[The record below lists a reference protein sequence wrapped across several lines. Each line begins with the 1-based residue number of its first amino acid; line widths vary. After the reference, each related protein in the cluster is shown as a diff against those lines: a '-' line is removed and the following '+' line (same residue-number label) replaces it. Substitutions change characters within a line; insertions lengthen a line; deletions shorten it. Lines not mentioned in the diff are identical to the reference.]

1 MRIERIYTRQV
12 MATTREAS
20 LAEAAAAMSSYRVG
34 WLLVVDRAGQDAK
47 PLGIITDR
55 DVALRGFASESGVVG
70 SVMTPVIAT
79 VRECADSHE
88 AVAVMRAHGVRRLLV
103 LGEDERVRGVLSIDD
118 VVDGLSAELAAASAV
133 LKGEIQRDAAGL
145 GEVRVGG

>member
-1 MRIERIYTRQV
+1 MRIERIFTRQV
-12 MATTREAS
+12 MATTPQAS

-34 WLLVVDRAGQDAK
+34 WLLVVDHGGAGAK
-47 PLGIITDR
+47 PVGIITDR
-55 DVALRGFASESGVVG
+55 DVALRGFASESGLVG

-79 VRECADSHE
+79 VRDDADSHE
-88 AVAVMRAHGVRRLLV
+88 AVALMRAHGVRRLLV
-103 LGEDERVRGVLSIDD
+103 TAADGSVRGILSIDD
-118 VVDGLSAELAAASAV
+118 VVDGLSAELSAASLV